1 MAEDRLQRR
10 LAAILSADVVGY
22 SRLMGLD
29 EAGTLSRLNALRREL
44 IDPTITAHSGRIV
57 KLMGDGALVEFASAV
72 DAVTCAIE
80 IQRRLREHDAG
91 GSEANPIQFR
101 IGINVGDIIIEG
113 GDILGD
119 GVNIASRIEGIAEP
133 GGLSISE
140 DTWRQVQGKV
150 AANFVD
156 AGEQT
161 LKNIARPLRVFR
173 LDQAPAAATA
183 SAAPR
188 PMPAWSD
195 KPSIAVLAFNNMSG
209 DPEQEYFSDGIS
221 EDIITDLSK
230 LSELRVIA
238 RNSTFTYKGKP
249 VDVKQVGRELGVGY
263 VLEGSVRKA
272 GNRVRVTG
280 QLIDAA
286 SGAHVWADRFDR
298 DLTDIFAVQDELTQE
313 IIAALKLKL
322 TSEQKGRL
330 VRKPTIDVEAY
341 NLFLRGR
348 EQALL
353 QTKSSNAEARAL
365 LERAIAISPDFAA
378 AYAYIAFTR
387 LNDYIIGTGDA
398 AEQSLQTSLELAT
411 RAVAMDDEDPY
422 AHFVLSVISIW
433 RREYDTA
440 RAEVQRCLALAPSS
454 AEGLLQLANLHYY
467 EGDPSGALDSLN
479 AYMRLDP
486 LYPGLALHFVAQAQ
500 HSLGQFEAAVE
511 TLRRRL
517 ERDPKSET
525 GYALLASCYG
535 HLGQIDESR
544 LAWAEVMR
552 IAPDFSVERRWGILP
567 FKDPAGYAHRV
578 EGLRKAGL
586 PV

>member
-1 MAEDRLQRR
+1 MAEERLQRR

-22 SRLMGLD
+22 SRLMGVD
-29 EAGTLSRLNALRREL
+29 EAGTLLRLNALRREL

-80 IQRRLREHDAG
+80 IQKGLREHDAA

-113 GDILGD
+113 TDIVGD

-133 GGLSISE
+133 GGISISE

-150 AANFVD
+150 PANFVD

-161 LKNIARPLRVFR
+161 LKNIARPLRVYR
-173 LDQAPAAATA
+173 LDHGSAATTA

-188 PMPAWSD
+188 PMPAQSD

-280 QLIDAA
+280 QLIDVA

-298 DLTDIFAVQDELTQE
+298 DLTDIFAVQDELTRE
-313 IIAALKLKL
+313 IIDALKLKL
-322 TSEQKGRL
+322 TSEQKDRL
-330 VRKPTIDVEAY
+330 SRKTTIDVEAY
-341 NLFLRGR
+341 NLFLRAR
-348 EQALL
+348 EQAYL
-353 QTKSSNAEARAL
+353 QTKSSNVEARAL
-365 LERAIAISPDFAA
+365 LERAIAISPDFAT
-378 AYAYIAFTR
+378 AYACTAFTR
-387 LNDYIIGTGDA
+387 LSDYIIGKGEA
-398 AEQSLQTSLELAT
+398 AEQSLETSLELVT
-411 RAVAMDDEDPY
+411 TAVAMDDDDPY
-422 AHFVLSVISIW
+422 AHFVLSLVSIW
-433 RREYDTA
+433 RRKYETA
-440 RAEVQRCLALAPSS
+440 HAEVQRCLALAPSS
-454 AEGLLQLANLHYY
+454 AEGLLQLANLQYY
-467 EGDPSGALDSLN
+467 EGDPSGALDTLN

-500 HSLGQFEAAVE
+500 HSLGQYEAAVQ
-511 TLRRRL
+511 TLKRRL

-525 GYALLASCYG
+525 GYALLASWRWLRQYVSWVVGCCVSPWRLVAFLSGLGG
-535 HLGQIDESR
+535 HL
-544 LAWAEVMR
+544 
-552 IAPDFSVERRWGILP
+552 
-567 FKDPAGYAHRV
+567 
-578 EGLRKAGL
+578 
-586 PV
+586 